1 MSLDKRKQYRV
12 DLNEDIMFARRS
24 RHPFCYYGGTTLN
37 YSLGGLC
44 FQSRY
49 EAVPGDNLCVR
60 MIGRH
65 LQSFTSLE
73 ELTCI
78 AEVRWCTPVGSPDK
92 PAYRIGLHYH
102 GNLIPPLF
110 KP

>member
-1 MSLDKRKQYRV
+1 MGEEKRSDGRV
-12 DLNEDIMFARRS
+12 AHTENIMFARRS
-24 RHPFCYYGGTTLN
+24 EHPFCYFGGTTIN

-44 FQSRY
+44 FESRY
-49 EAVPGDNLCVR
+49 EVIPGDNLCLR

-65 LQSFTSLE
+65 LQSFTSLD

-78 AEVRWCTPVGSPDK
+78 AEVRWCKSVGSAESPTF
-92 PAYRIGLHYH
+92 RIGLHYH

>member
-1 MSLDKRKQYRV
+1 MGDKKRLDDRV
-12 DLNEDIMFARRS
+12 ELTEDIMFARRS
-24 RHPFCYYGGTTLN
+24 DHPFCYFGGSTINHST
-37 YSLGGLC
+37 GGLC

-49 EAVPGDNLCVR
+49 EVVPGENLCLR

-65 LQSFTSLE
+65 LQSFSSLDD
-73 ELTCI
+73 LTCV
-78 AEVRWCTPVGSPDK
+78 AEVRWCKSVGSAES